1 MKVKLK
7 SLISMSNITLALD
20 NANRLNIPKKH
31 IGVSWADIIEFCEA
45 YSNAGVSE
53 EVINE
58 KLTAAIMK
66 AQNLYYTEKNG
77 VQKSV
82 KENSVDTSAIEKEVD
97 DKKVVKVVTS
107 QKEKKSKKVQKVKPL
122 KNWQKYLRNKDD
134 FENLSFSLREIFD
147 TNFNTHKKK
156 EIMSLVIGKQGCFFK
171 EWTNYWDVGSIMYY
185 KNTNEIFIAFH
196 KKDKKKTNKFE
207 IMKSFITT
215 NININIEKYNHIHKY

>member
-1 MKVKLK
+1 
-7 SLISMSNITLALD
+7 MSNITLALD

-66 AQNLYYTEKNG
+66 AQNLHYTEKNG

-82 KENSVDTSAIEKEVD
+82 KDNSVDTSAIEKEAD
-97 DKKVVKVVTS
+97 DKKVVKV
-107 QKEKKSKKVQKVKPL
+107 KKVKPL

-134 FENLSFSLREIFD
+134 FENLSFSLRENFD
-147 TNFNTHKKK
+147 TNFNTHKRK

-185 KNTNEIFIAFH
+185 KKTNEIVIAFH

>member
-1 MKVKLK
+1 
-7 SLISMSNITLALD
+7 MSNITLALD
-20 NANRLNIPKKH
+20 NAIRLNIPKKH

-45 YSNAGVSE
+45 YSNAGISE

-66 AQNLYYTEKNG
+66 AQNLYYTEKNE

-82 KENSVDTSAIEKEVD
+82 KENSVDTLAIEKEVD
-97 DKKVVKVVTS
+97 DKKVVKV
-107 QKEKKSKKVQKVKPL
+107 QKIKPL

-134 FENLSFSLREIFD
+134 FENLSFSLRENFD
-147 TNFNTHKKK
+147 TNFNTHKRK

-185 KNTNEIFIAFH
+185 KKTNEIVIAFH

-215 NININIEKYNHIHKY
+215 NINTNIEKYNHIHKY

>member
-97 DKKVVKVVTS
+97 DKKVVKV
-107 QKEKKSKKVQKVKPL
+107 QKVKPL
-122 KNWQKYLRNKDD
+122 KNWQKYLKNKDD
-134 FENLSFSLREIFD
+134 FENLRFSLRENFD
-147 TNFNTHKKK
+147 TNFNTHKRK

-185 KNTNEIFIAFH
+185 KKTNEIVIAFH

>member
-20 NANRLNIPKKH
+20 NAIRLNIPKKH

-45 YSNAGVSE
+45 YSNAGISE

-66 AQNLYYTEKNG
+66 AQNLYYTEKNE

-82 KENSVDTSAIEKEVD
+82 KENSVDTLAIEKEVD
-97 DKKVVKVVTS
+97 DKKVV
-107 QKEKKSKKVQKVKPL
+107 KVQKVKPL

-134 FENLSFSLREIFD
+134 FENLSFSLRENFD
-147 TNFNTHKKK
+147 TNFNTHKRK

-185 KNTNEIFIAFH
+185 KKTNEIVIAFH
-196 KKDKKKTNKFE
+196 KKDKNKTNKFE

-215 NININIEKYNHIHKY
+215 NINTNIEKYNHIHKY

>member
-1 MKVKLK
+1 
-7 SLISMSNITLALD
+7 MSNITLALD
-20 NANRLNIPKKH
+20 NATRLKIPKKH

-97 DKKVVKVVTS
+97 DKKVVKV
-107 QKEKKSKKVQKVKPL
+107 QKVKPL

-147 TNFNTHKKK
+147 TKFNTHKKK

-185 KNTNEIFIAFH
+185 KKTNEIVIAFH

>member
-1 MKVKLK
+1 
-7 SLISMSNITLALD
+7 MSNITLALD
-20 NANRLNIPKKH
+20 NAIRLNIPKKH

-45 YSNAGVSE
+45 YSNAGISE

-66 AQNLYYTEKNG
+66 AQNLYYTEKNE

-82 KENSVDTSAIEKEVD
+82 KENSVDTLAIEKEVD
-97 DKKVVKVVTS
+97 DKKVVKV
-107 QKEKKSKKVQKVKPL
+107 QKIKPL

-134 FENLSFSLREIFD
+134 FENLSFSLRENFD
-147 TNFNTHKKK
+147 TNFNTHKRK

-185 KNTNEIFIAFH
+185 KKTNEIVIAFH
-196 KKDKKKTNKFE
+196 KKDKNKTNKFE

-215 NININIEKYNHIHKY
+215 NINTNIEKYNHIHKY

>member
-1 MKVKLK
+1 
-7 SLISMSNITLALD
+7 MSNITLALD
-20 NANRLNIPKKH
+20 NAIRLNIPKKH

-45 YSNAGVSE
+45 YSNAGISE

-66 AQNLYYTEKNG
+66 AQNLYYTEKNE

-82 KENSVDTSAIEKEVD
+82 KENSVDTLAIEKEVD
-97 DKKVVKVVTS
+97 DKKVV
-107 QKEKKSKKVQKVKPL
+107 KVQKVKPL

-134 FENLSFSLREIFD
+134 FENLSFSLRENFD
-147 TNFNTHKKK
+147 TNFNTHKRK

-185 KNTNEIFIAFH
+185 KKTNEIVIAFH
-196 KKDKKKTNKFE
+196 KKDKNKTNKFE

-215 NININIEKYNHIHKY
+215 NINTNIEKYNHIHKY

>member
-1 MKVKLK
+1 
-7 SLISMSNITLALD
+7 MSNITLALD
-20 NANRLNIPKKH
+20 NAIRLNIPKKH

-45 YSNAGVSE
+45 YSNAGISE

-66 AQNLYYTEKNG
+66 AQNLYYTEKNE

-82 KENSVDTSAIEKEVD
+82 KENSVDTLAIEKEVD
-97 DKKVVKVVTS
+97 DKKVVKV
-107 QKEKKSKKVQKVKPL
+107 QKIKPL

-134 FENLSFSLREIFD
+134 FENLSFSLRENFD
-147 TNFNTHKKK
+147 TNFNTHKRK

-185 KNTNEIFIAFH
+185 KKTNEIVIAFH

>member
-1 MKVKLK
+1 
-7 SLISMSNITLALD
+7 MSNITLALD

-97 DKKVVKVVTS
+97 DKKVVKV
-107 QKEKKSKKVQKVKPL
+107 QKVKPL
-122 KNWQKYLRNKDD
+122 KNWQKYLKNKDD
-134 FENLSFSLREIFD
+134 FENLRFSLRENFD
-147 TNFNTHKKK
+147 TNFNTHKRK

-185 KNTNEIFIAFH
+185 KKTNEIVIAFH